1 MSIIKLP
8 IRYEGSQGEKVLY
21 TLFDSGAT
29 FSCINARD
37 VKGIEKLTR
46 LNKPKIVATASEGHF
61 MEIKHRVA
69 IDFYIDDIMLSD
81 EFMVVPDLSEEAILG
96 VTTLQ
101 KWRIKLDF
109 EHDTVIIDPKIAKFI
124 LKEMK

>member
-37 VKGIEKLTR
+37 VEGKT
-46 LNKPKIVATASEGHF
+46 KP
-61 MEIKHRVA
+61 
-69 IDFYIDDIMLSD
+69 
-81 EFMVVPDLSEEAILG
+81 
-96 VTTLQ
+96 
-101 KWRIKLDF
+101 F
-109 EHDTVIIDPKIAKFI
+109 E
-124 LKEMK
+124 

>member
-1 MSIIKLP
+1 MPEMLK
-8 IRYEGSQGEKVLY
+8 EKP
-21 TLFDSGAT
+21 S
-29 FSCINARD
+29 
-37 VKGIEKLTR
+37 R

-109 EHDTVIIDPKIAKFI
+109 EHDSVVIDPKIAKFI